1 VRRGRIMTFR
11 SSLCPALVATLVV
24 TACSSAT
31 TPPLP
36 DGGASTGGTSTSG
49 AGGTGASS
57 PCGVP
62 PDVAGAAGEGSALVI
77 QEDELGFSGVDG
89 VVVPRQASPN
99 VTGFSGCG
107 FLDGDSGVGK
117 SMSWSVRAETSGS
130 RTLVWRYAFGGTET
144 NLRDAR
150 LLVNGEVALDTLA
163 FAYTGSWNDWRNT
176 PAVDIEFAEGPN
188 LLRLEAIGPSGL
200 ANVDFLRIDGDGVE
214 PATPSFTVTVD
225 ANDPTAGTVSFEPE
239 APYFEEGASVT
250 LRAVASP
257 GYFFQSWTGDVTSA
271 DPDFT
276 FPIARNTHVTARF
289 LPEGTVEVE
298 GVTGYATIQDDEG
311 TPYLLTGGSL
321 GETVTA
327 TSLEELRSYLARP
340 EPLVVTFDGT
350 FTGAEL
356 IQIGSDKTLLGGA
369 GAHLQGI
376 GLQVNGSRNVI
387 IRNIAVSHVVAEGS
401 GEANDAI
408 ELTGGAK
415 NIWIDHSE
423 LYSDRLRGPDYYD
436 GLLELKNEASFVTV
450 SWSNFHDHYKVSLI
464 SSGDQQIGDGAIRAT
479 YHHNYFHDVGSRLPS
494 IRFGKAHVFDNYFQN
509 VESSGVNSRMGAVV
523 KVEHNYFEGV
533 KDPIVSLDSAEVG
546 TWDVTNNL
554 FDGCTGAQP
563 TTSNGSLT
571 PPYAYTLDPPEEVPA
586 LVTAGAGTGKL

>member
-1 VRRGRIMTFR
+1 MFVTI
-11 SSLCPALVATLVV
+11 LVV
-24 TACSSAT
+24 AACSSAS
-31 TPPLP
+31 TPSLP
-36 DGGASTGGTSTSG
+36 DGGAGTGGGSG
-49 AGGTGASS
+49 GTGTGGGGGTGAVS
-57 PCGVP
+57 PCGIS
-62 PDVAGAAGEGSALVI
+62 PDVAGAAGEGSVLVI

-89 VVVPRQASPN
+89 VVVPRQASTS
-99 VTGFSGCG
+99 VTGYSGCG

-117 SMSWSVRAETSGS
+117 SMSWSVRAATPGPRE
-130 RTLVWRYAFGGTET
+130 LVFRYAFGGTEA

-150 LLVNGEVALDTLA
+150 LLVNGEVALDALA
-163 FAYTGSWNDWRNT
+163 FAYTGGWDDWRNT
-176 PAVDIEFAEGPN
+176 PPIDVELAEGPN
-188 LLRLEAIGPSGL
+188 LIRLEALGPSGL

-225 ANDPTAGTVSFEPE
+225 ANDPAAGTVSFEPQ
-239 APYFEEGASVT
+239 APYFEEGAAVT
-250 LRAVASP
+250 LHAVASP
-257 GYFFQSWTGDVTSA
+257 GYFFQSFTGDVTSTDA
-271 DPDFT
+271 DFT
-276 FPIARNTHVTARF
+276 FPITKNTHVTARF
-289 LPEGTVEVE
+289 LPEGAEQVA
-298 GVTGYATIQDDEG
+298 GVTGYATVQDDEG

-327 TSLEELRSYLARP
+327 TSVEELRSYLERP

-356 IQIGSDKTLLGGA
+356 IRIASDKTLLGGA

-376 GLQVNGSRNVI
+376 GLQVNGSRNVV
-387 IRNIAVSHVVAEGS
+387 IRNVAVSHVVAEGS

-408 ELTGGAK
+408 ELTGGAQ
-415 NIWIDHSE
+415 NVWIDHCE
-423 LYSDRLRGPDYYD
+423 LYSDRLSGSDYYD
-436 GLLELKNEASFVTV
+436 GLLELKNQASFVTV
-450 SWSNFHDHYKVSLI
+450 SWTNFHDHYKVSLI
-464 SSGDQQIGDGAIRAT
+464 SSGDQQIGDGVIRAT
-479 YHHNYFHDVGSRLPS
+479 YHHNHFHDVGSRLPS

-554 FDGCTGAQP
+554 FDACTGSQP

-571 PPYAYTLDPPEEVPA
+571 PPYDYALDPPEEVPA
-586 LVTAGAGTGKL
+586 LVGAGAGVDRL